1 MSRPRAYQMI
11 DAAAVVGTL
20 STIVDKVPATESQ
33 ARPLTHEKAARPVD
47 QVDGFSPPYT
57 ASNEP
62 AALFF
67 APIFTS
73 ARRVHPR
80 QPTVAAAKTG

>member
-1 MSRPRAYQMI
+1 ML
-11 DAAAVVGTL
+11 TL
-20 STIVDKVPATESQ
+20 GTIVPICNDSPILPATESQ